1 MPTEKRKKYLEK
13 KARQNAMI
21 RTRAERLEKIDE
33 VFDNFQRTGFP
44 PTPEI
49 RKFFQLCRKWVEDG
63 GRYEGIIPVPSLNI
77 EICYTFSNSKLH
89 DVGVML
95 KHTGQGEP
103 PALGRP
109 QQPQPIE
116 EDNTIT
122 PTNTDTETTDTG
134 N

>member
-13 KARQNAMI
+13 QAKKQALV

-49 RKFFQLCRKWVEDG
+49 RRFFQICRKWVEEG
-63 GRYEGIIPVPSLNI
+63 GKYEGIIPVPSLNI
-77 EICYTFSNSKLH
+77 EICYTFSNSKRH
-89 DVGVML
+89 EIGVML
-95 KHTGQGEP
+95 KHTGKDEP

-109 QQPQPIE
+109 EPQQPIPFE
-116 EDNTIT
+116 NNETENNNDNID
-122 PTNTDTETTDTG
+122 TN